1 MKTLITNIKLQFN
14 EQHQPELV
22 LALSLSPQQA
32 QEGVQELKEVLSKG
46 KHLQAEIKQ
55 HRKRRSLDAN
65 AYFHVLA
72 RKIAEALNISEE
84 ESKVNLVLDYGA
96 VMTDAEGGKVGF
108 KLPASV
114 DVNSIYKYAKWFDTR
129 VEDGKEFHC
138 YIVYEHTRNYDTKEM
153 ARLIDGAV
161 YECQNLGI
169 ETMPPVKLEL
179 LKQSW
184 EGVEEEK

>member
-1 MKTLITNIKLQFN
+1 MKSLCTDIRLQFN
-14 EQHQPELV
+14 ENHQPELV

-32 QEGVQELKEVLSKG
+32 QEGVAELKEVLGNG
-46 KHLQAEIKQ
+46 KYLQAEIKQ
-55 HRKRRSLDAN
+55 YRKRRSLDAN

-96 VMTDAEGGKVGF
+96 VMEDAEGGKVGF

-114 DVNSIYKYAKWFDTR
+114 DVNSIYRYAKWFDTR
-129 VEDGKEFHC
+129 VEDGKEFNC
-138 YIVYEHTRNYDTKEM
+138 YIVYEHTRNYNTKQM
-153 ARLIDGAV
+153 ARLIDGTV

-169 ETMPPVKLEL
+169 ETKPDEEIKSLVE
-179 LKQSW
+179 SW
-184 EGVEEEK
+184 GR

>member
-1 MKTLITNIKLQFN
+1 MKSLCTDIRLQFN
-14 EQHQPELV
+14 ENHQPEIV
-22 LALSLSPQQA
+22 LALSLPPQKA
-32 QEGVQELKEVLSKG
+32 QEGVAKLKEVLGKG

-55 HRKRRSLDAN
+55 YRKKRSLDAN
-65 AYFHVLA
+65 AYFPVLA

-96 VMTDAEGGKVGF
+96 VMEDAEGGKVGF

-114 DVNSIYKYAKWFDTR
+114 NVNNIYKYAKWFDTR
-129 VEDGKEFHC
+129 VEGGKEFNC
-138 YIVYEHTRNYDTKEM
+138 YIVYKHTHEYDTKEM
-153 ARLIDGAV
+153 ARLIDGTV

-169 ETMPPVKLEL
+169 ETASPAELEL

-184 EGVEEEK
+184 EGAEE

>member
-1 MKTLITNIKLQFN
+1 MKSLITNIRLQFN
-14 EQHQPELV
+14 AEHKPEIV

-32 QEGVQELKEVLSKG
+32 QEGVARLKEVLARG
-46 KHLQAEIKQ
+46 KKLQAEIKQ
-55 HRKRRSLDAN
+55 YRKRRSLDAN

-96 VMTDAEGGKVGF
+96 VMEDAEGGKVGF

-129 VEDGKEFHC
+129 VEGGKEFNC
-138 YIVYEHTRNYDTKEM
+138 YIVYEHTRNYSTKQM

-169 ETMPPVKLEL
+169 ETASPAELES
-179 LKQSW
+179 LKNSW
-184 EGVEEEK
+184 KI

>member
-1 MKTLITNIKLQFN
+1 MKSLITNIRLQFN
-14 EQHQPELV
+14 ESHQPELV

-32 QEGVQELKEVLSKG
+32 QEGVARLKEVLARG
-46 KHLQAEIKQ
+46 KKLQAEIKQ
-55 HRKRRSLDAN
+55 YRKRRSLDAN

-114 DVNSIYKYAKWFDTR
+114 DVNSIYRYAKWFDTR
-129 VEDGKEFHC
+129 VEGGKEFNC
-138 YIVYEHTRNYDTKEM
+138 YIVYEHTRNYSTKQM

-169 ETMPPVKLEL
+169 ETMTPQEIES
-179 LKQSW
+179 LKNSW
-184 EGVEEEK
+184 GR

>member
-1 MKTLITNIKLQFN
+1 MKSKVNNIRLQYT
-14 EQHQPELV
+14 EDTTELV
-22 LALSLSPQQA
+22 LSLCIPRKTAQDYVQQ
-32 QEGVQELKEVLSKG
+32 LKEVLGKG
-46 KHLQAEIKQ
+46 KHLQVEIKQ
-55 HRKRRSLDAN
+55 YRKRRSLDAN

-96 VMTDAEGGKVGF
+96 VMTDTEGGKVGF

-129 VEDGKEFHC
+129 VEDGKEFNC
-138 YIVYEHTRNYDTKEM
+138 YIVYKHTHEYDTKEM
-153 ARLIDGAV
+153 ARLIDGTV

-169 ETMPPVKLEL
+169 ETASPAELES
-179 LKQSW
+179 LKNSW
-184 EGVEEEK
+184 KI

>member
-1 MKTLITNIKLQFN
+1 MKSLVTDIRLQFN
-14 EQHQPELV
+14 ENHQPELV

-32 QEGVQELKEVLSKG
+32 QEGVAELKEVLSKG

-55 HRKRRSLDAN
+55 YRKRRSLDAN

-138 YIVYEHTRNYDTKEM
+138 YIVYKHTHEYDTKEM

-161 YECQNLGI
+161 YECQVLGI
-169 ETMPPVKLEL
+169 ETKPDEEIKSLIE
-179 LKQSW
+179 SW
-184 EGVEEEK
+184 GKKWQ

>member
-1 MKTLITNIKLQFN
+1 MKSLCTDIRLQFN
-14 EQHQPELV
+14 AEHQPELV
-22 LALSLSPQQA
+22 LALSISPQKA
-32 QEGVQELKEVLSKG
+32 QESVVGLKEVLAKG
-46 KHLQAEIKQ
+46 KCLQVEIKQ

-129 VEDGKEFHC
+129 VEDGKEFNC
-138 YIVYEHTRNYDTKEM
+138 YIVYKHTHEYDTKEM

-161 YECQNLGI
+161 YECRNLGI
-169 ETMPPVKLEL
+169 ETASPAELES
-179 LKQSW
+179 LKNSW
-184 EGVEEEK
+184 KIQPK